1 MRLTCVFFW
10 LSWLGCLPLAA
21 QEVYLS
27 RMAPGNPQHQHD
39 VLFRI
44 DLFNESE
51 DFVDLSGYVLITRHF
66 ALRLPTNTFIRRYSH
81 LRLGRNDFNGDLD
94 LAFSNLPTWKER
106 KVDTEEEGDFVA
118 LLDPS
123 LEMVDGFLY
132 SPRATVNFLPT
143 REWLQTPADDQ
154 LRLSIPDESDP
165 RWEYLRNRRD
175 PAMAF
180 VRINGDWRP
189 SSRSRNLWPATQF
202 RDLSAKYV
210 DGIATIQW
218 RTLFERDC
226 YFHILERST
235 DGKNYRPIEQV
246 SGPVNSEDPFEYTL
260 YDTGVERDR
269 LYYYRVSCTDKFGYT
284 TYATATKLRTQET
297 PGEFTFDVI
306 RAEIEGGRSFDVRF
320 SSKDQ
325 QQVRVKLMDEA
336 LREVAVLFY
345 GTVEAERQ
353 TLINYQDELAN
364 GKYYLIVA
372 TEKRRYYEPLIIE

>member
-1 MRLTCVFFW
+1 
-10 LSWLGCLPLAA
+10 
-21 QEVYLS
+21 
-27 RMAPGNPQHQHD
+27 MAPGNPQHQHD

-51 DFVDLSGYVLITRHF
+51 DFVDLSGYVLVTRHF